1 MWFPSLGLPISLLG
15 LAAQVPLESP
25 NNKSS
30 ASPTAM
36 TVVAGNANNDFA
48 FKEGPDVF
56 SPKDLVE
63 LARPGNG
70 VANPAGDLLV
80 VSVSKYS
87 LEQKKYV

>member
-25 NNKSS
+25 NNKS
-30 ASPTAM
+30 ASHTAM
-36 TVVAGNANNDFA
+36 TVAHNANDFT